1 MKRKALTVGLC
12 ICLMLTVTGCKGR
25 VRSLKLADIKDETVL
40 LRSDGS
46 VQSGA
51 YESFDQLYYDE
62 DDLKSFMETSI
73 STFNE
78 EQGEECVK
86 LNKLK
91 IEENGTKHIAKAI
104 VTYDNMKLY
113 SVMNN
118 IDAACYSME
127 EAKEAGVLPE
137 IMTVAADGSRVNQ
150 KKVTDNTEYKVLVI
164 QIKGDLIFPDAVKYY
179 SNAMLLAPNTVETTG
194 EERAVIV
201 YKNK

>member
-1 MKRKALTVGLC
+1 MKRKGLTVGLC

-51 YESFDQLYYDE
+51 YEAFDEPYYDE
-62 DDLKSFMETSI
+62 DDLKTFMKTNIE
-73 STFNE
+73 TFNR
-78 EQGEECVK
+78 EQGEDCVK

-91 IEENGTKHIAKAI
+91 IEENGAKHIAKAI

-113 SVMNN
+113 KAMNN

-137 IMTVAADGSRVNQ
+137 IMTVAADGSRVSQ
-150 KKVTDNTEYKVLVI
+150 KEVTDNTELKVLVI
-164 QIKGDLIFPDAVKYY
+164 QIKGDLIFPNSVKYY
-179 SNAMLLAPNTVETTG
+179 ANAMLLAQNTVETTG

>member
-1 MKRKALTVGLC
+1 MKKKALMLGLC
-12 ICLMLTVTGCKGR
+12 LCLMFSVTGCKGR
-25 VRSLKLADIKDETVL
+25 IQSLKLADIKDETVL

-51 YESFDQLYYDE
+51 YEAFDEVYYDK
-62 DDLKSFMETSI
+62 DDLKSFMEKNI
-73 STFNE
+73 DEFNE

-118 IDAACYSME
+118 IDATSYTME

-137 IMTVAADGSRVNQ
+137 ILTVAADGSRVNQ
-150 KKVTDNTEYKVLVI
+150 KEVTDNTEYKVLVI
-164 QIKGDLIFPDAVKYY
+164 QIKGDLMFPDTVKYY
-179 SNAMLLAPNTVETTG
+179 DNAMLLAPNTVETTG

-201 YKNK
+201 YK

>member
-1 MKRKALTVGLC
+1 MKRKALMVGLC
-12 ICLMLTVTGCKGR
+12 ICLMLAATGCKSR
-25 VRSLKLADIKDETVL
+25 VHSLKLADIKDETVL

-51 YESFDQLYYDE
+51 YEAFDEPYYDE
-62 DDLKSFMETSI
+62 DDLKAFMESAI
-73 STFNE
+73 NTFNE

-113 SVMNN
+113 SAMNN
-118 IDAACYSME
+118 IEAASYSME

-137 IMTVAADGSRVNQ
+137 IMTVAADGSRVSQ
-150 KKVTDNTEYKVLVI
+150 KEVTDNTEYKVLVI
-164 QIKGDLIFPDAVKYY
+164 QIKGDIMFPDAVKYY
-179 SNAMLLAPNTVETTG
+179 SNVMLLAPNTVETTG
-194 EERAVIV
+194 EEQAVIV